1 MKKRKIYKIAS
12 VGVLFLLLPF
22 ISGLLLYKFNVIGPY
37 PTIVKMVLIGIGAV
51 YWSFI
56 APLYKSY
63 AIRKIKT
70 KEEYFIWKK
79 LSVNLL
85 LIWPDS
91 FIGNKWEFW
100 NDEKRYYYDLKCDEL
115 GVK

>member
-1 MKKRKIYKIAS
+1 MKKNKIYKIAFI
-12 VGVLFLLLPF
+12 GVVFLLLPF
-22 ISGLLLYKFNVIGPY
+22 ILGLLLYKFNVIGPY
-37 PTIVKMVLIGIGAV
+37 PFIIKIVWIGLGAV

-63 AIRKIKT
+63 AIKRIKT
-70 KEEYFIWKK
+70 KEEYFLWKK
-79 LSVNLL
+79 LSINLL

-91 FIGNKWEFW
+91 FIGSKWEFW
-100 NDEKRYYYDLKCDEL
+100 NDEKLYYYNLKCKEL

>member
-1 MKKRKIYKIAS
+1 MEKRKIYII
-12 VGVLFLLLPF
+12 VFIGVLFLLLPF
-22 ISGLLLYKFNVIGPY
+22 ILGLLLYKLKVIGPY
-37 PTIVKMVLIGIGAV
+37 QFIIKMIFIGVGAV

-56 APLYKSY
+56 SPLYKSY
-63 AIRKIKT
+63 AIKKIKS
-70 KEEYFIWKK
+70 KEEYFLWKK

-100 NDEKRYYYDLKCDEL
+100 NDEKRYYYDLKCEEL
-115 GVK
+115 GIK